1 MNLCACPAATTLTT
15 IPAATCS
22 ETFGQI
28 QKAAFCRL
36 AKADGTKNS
45 FTTGSSTGIDKLA
58 AWTAKM
64 AKTDGEKVVISPYI
78 QAPTQEAGAARTF
91 GGGNETLGGVE
102 IVITPYIQAPTQE
115 AGSPRTFGGGN
126 ETLGGVEIIIGREP
140 STFTGVLRAVPQDI
154 IKAMKALQCEAQ
166 ADNLGVFLF
175 DENGN
180 IEAIEDATTAG
191 TYYPIP
197 IRSLFIGDKSH
208 GGLEAPDNN
217 AIQWSFLPNYSDDL
231 KIVAPSDFNPL
242 NDLVPAT

>member
-64 AKTDGEKVVISPYI
+64 AKTDGEKIVIS
-78 QAPTQEAGAARTF
+78 
-91 GGGNETLGGVE
+91 
-102 IVITPYIQAPTQE
+102 PYIQAPTQE